1 MDIFYLIAAF
11 HSMTIPSDAWYIG
24 HIAFWGVELGLN
36 YGIYK
41 DKKRVHMSADGSIQ
55 AENEF

>member
-1 MDIFYLIAAF
+1 
-11 HSMTIPSDAWYIG
+11 MTIPSDAWYIG